1 MKANRVIIV
10 DDDDMVRF
18 SCKQTLQL
26 AGFDAMALA
35 SAEQAL
41 AVLDRDF
48 NGVILSDV
56 RMPGLDGFELLARI
70 RLIDPEL
77 PVIHLTGHGDV
88 GMAVEAMREGA
99 YDFLQKPFNTE
110 ILADVIRR
118 ALDKRELVLE
128 NRRLRRALAGAD
140 AIDRLL
146 IGRSSRMVQV
156 RRAIAELAGT
166 TADVLVIG
174 ETGTGKEQ
182 VARAL
187 HEASSRRKREFVAV
201 NCGAVPESV
210 FESEMFGHEA
220 GAFTGAAKRRIGK
233 IEHANGGTL
242 LLDEIES
249 MPLALQVKLL
259 RVVQERRLERLGG
272 NDLISVDCRIV
283 AATKEDLQAASKAGR
298 FREDLF
304 YRLNVVT
311 IELPPLRERREDIPA
326 LFEHFVGAAAVRY
339 QRRPPDIPPALM
351 RNLARRDWPGNARE
365 LRNEADRFVLGFLG
379 GRVEPRSAPATLSD
393 IMDEVEREIIA
404 QALRDAGNQ
413 VTAAAALLGVPRK
426 TLYDKMKRLG
436 LAS

>member
-1 MKANRVIIV
+1 MTAKHVIIV

-18 SCKQTLQL
+18 SCRQTLQL
-26 AGFDAMALA
+26 AGFEATSVA
-35 SAEQAL
+35 SAEEAL
-41 AVLDRDF
+41 AILGRDF
-48 NGVILSDV
+48 PGVVLSDI

-77 PVIHLTGHGDV
+77 PVIHLTGHGDI

-99 YDFLQKPFNTE
+99 YDFLQKPYNTE
-110 ILADVIRR
+110 ILTDVIRR
-118 ALDKRELVLE
+118 ALEKRDLVLE

-140 AIDRLL
+140 AIERLL
-146 IGRSSRMVQV
+146 IGRGSRMTEI
-156 RRAIAELAGT
+156 RRTIADLAST
-166 TADVLVIG
+166 DADILVIG

-187 HEASSRRKREFVAV
+187 HEASERRKRHFVAV

-210 FESEMFGHEA
+210 FESEMFGHEP
-220 GAFTGAAKRRIGK
+220 GAFTGAVKRRIGK

-272 NDLISVDCRIV
+272 NDLIEVDCRIV
-283 AATKEDLQAASKAGR
+283 AATKEDLLAASKAGR

-326 LFEHFVGAAAVRY
+326 LFEHFVGAAAARY
-339 QRRPPDIPPALM
+339 RRAPPDISPALS
-351 RNLARRDWPGNARE
+351 RSLASRDWPGNARE
-365 LRNEADRFVLGFLG
+365 LRNEADRFVLGFSRG
-379 GRVEPRSAPATLSD
+379 SPSAREAPATLPD
-393 IMDEVEREIIA
+393 IIDEVEREIIS
-404 QALRDAGNQ
+404 QALREANNQ
-413 VTAAAALLGVPRK
+413 VTAAAVALGIPRK
-426 TLYDKMKRLG
+426 TLHDKMKRLG
-436 LAS
+436 LAP